1 MLVRPFFKIILLLE
15 VVLGM
20 KKILNFLNKY
30 LEESLAICL
39 VILMT
44 IIITAQVIFRYC
56 SIQVP
61 WTEEIARY
69 MFVWTIY
76 LGCTAAIK
84 HRKHLK
90 IDAVQLLFNDKVN
103 FVLDIISNTVFFIF
117 CIFLITNGTD
127 LMNKI
132 GFVQHQLSPA
142 AKIPMIIP
150 YSSWYICSFIM
161 LFRLVQDTV
170 ARFKER
176 KESVAKIKMAE
187 GKEGM

>member
-1 MLVRPFFKIILLLE
+1 
-15 VVLGM
+15 M
-20 KKILNFLNKY
+20 KKVLRFLDKY
-30 LEESLAICL
+30 LEESIAICL
-39 VILMT
+39 VIAMT
-44 IIITAQVIFRYC
+44 VLITAQVIFRYC

-61 WTEEIARY
+61 WTEEISRY

-103 FVLDIISNTVFFIF
+103 FVLDIVSNVVFFIF
-117 CIFLITNGTD
+117 CLLLIINGTD
-127 LMNKI
+127 LIYKI

-142 AKIPMIIP
+142 AKIPMMIP
-150 YSSWYICSFIM
+150 HCSWYICSFLM

-170 ARFKER
+170 RRVRER
-176 KESVAKIKMAE
+176 KEIVANAKLDL
-187 GKEGM
+187 GKGDA